1 MEKINGG
8 TLESQIIQTK
18 KAIGGKFLK
27 KPNTIVEQINMESD
41 VVHHKT
47 IFNEEMAAS
56 ISKDIINGLF

>member
-1 MEKINGG
+1 M
-8 TLESQIIQTK
+8 
-18 KAIGGKFLK
+18 K